1 MIYLT
6 RRERFSSAH
15 RMFREE
21 WSDEENSRVYGKCSN
36 PSWHG
41 HNYTLFVTVKGALNQ
56 SLGFVMNSTKLKEI
70 IQDKIISKLDH
81 KNMNLET
88 DFMAGRVATTE
99 NLAISIWNELDGCIK
114 AEGAMLHCVKI
125 EETENNFI
133 EYYG

>member
-41 HNYTLFVTVKGALNQ
+41 HNYTLFVTVKGELDK

-70 IQDKIISKLDH
+70 IQEKIISKLDH

-99 NLAISIWNELDGCIK
+99 NLAIGIWNELEGCIK
-114 AEGAMLHCVKI
+114 AEGAMLHCIKI